1 MIVILILVVV
11 AFGFFTLAVA
21 FGVTLTLI
29 EHVPGLMALIEVL
42 VIEQIFFDE
51 AATVR
56 TTLAPLG
63 ILTLAVLLMVVKE
76 VTLPFFITAT
86 FDTTAV
92 GVLVGVKVGV
102 FTEVE
107 DTPHAMLFT
116 RTQIVLE
123 AIAPVPR
130 MRYFVEVDGQTTK
143 VAFPFEAVFADSVAE
158 QPALVLTPMA
168 RTLALIELADTPPL
182 AQIDVT
188 LSVEE
193 TSPPCSQ
200 LEPELTVSTDWETPE
215 IGALSSS
222 TKSVSMVTPPVESVL
237 MSVSGVDG
245 SASVSFAG
253 VDGSAS
259 GNVALMLAMND
270 IGTVSVSEVNVH
282 FLF

>member
-11 AFGFFTLAVA
+11 VFGFFTLAVA

-29 EHVPGLMALIEVL
+29 EHVPGLMAFTEVPET
-42 VIEQIFFDE
+42 EQNFFVVT
-51 AATVR
+51 ATTS

-76 VTLPFFITAT
+76 VILPFFITAI
-86 FDTTAV
+86 FETTAV
-92 GVLVGVKVGV
+92 GVFVLVPVL
-102 FTEVE
+102 TDEE
-107 DTPHAMLFT
+107 ETPHGTLFT

-143 VAFPFEAVFADSVAE
+143 VAFPFEAVFADNVAE

>member
-1 MIVILILVVV
+1 MV
-11 AFGFFTLAVA
+11 FGFFTLAVF

-42 VIEQIFFDE
+42 TMEQIFFEE
-51 AATVR
+51 AATTS
-56 TTLAPLG
+56 TTLAPFG

-86 FDTTAV
+86 FETTV
-92 GVLVGVKVGV
+92 VVFEPVL
-102 FTEVE
+102 TDDEE
-107 DTPHAMLFT
+107 TPHGTLFT
-116 RTQIVLE
+116 RTQIVLL

-168 RTLALIELADTPPL
+168 RTIADLLIELADTPPL
-182 AQIDVT
+182 AQMVET
-188 LSVEE
+188 LSVDE

-200 LEPELTVSTDWETPE
+200 LEPEFTVSTDWVTPE

-222 TKSVSMVTPPVESVL
+222 TKSVSIVTPPVESVL

-253 VDGSAS
+253 VAGSAS
-259 GNVALMLAMND
+259 GNVALILAIND

>member
-1 MIVILILVVV
+1 LIVILILVVV
-11 AFGFFTLAVA
+11 VFGFFTLAVA

-29 EHVPGLMALIEVL
+29 EQVPALRAFTEVPE
-42 VIEQIFFDE
+42 IEQNFFVVT
-51 AATVR
+51 ATTS

-76 VTLPFFITAT
+76 VILPFFITAI
-86 FDTTAV
+86 FETTAV
-92 GVLVGVKVGV
+92 GVFVLVPVL
-102 FTEVE
+102 TDEE
-107 DTPHAMLFT
+107 ETPHGTLFT

-143 VAFPFEAVFADSVAE
+143 VAFPFEAVFADNVAE

>member
-1 MIVILILVVV
+1 LKRIDYFLIVILILVVV

-29 EHVPGLMALIEVL
+29 EHVPGLMAFTEVPET
-42 VIEQIFFDE
+42 EQNFFDA

-56 TTLAPLG
+56 ATFAPLG

-76 VTLPFFITAT
+76 VILPFFITAI
-86 FDTTAV
+86 FETTAV

-245 SASVSFAG
+245 SASASFAG
-253 VDGSAS
+253 VAGSAS
-259 GNVALMLAMND
+259 GKATLIEAING
-270 IGTVSVSEVNVH
+270 I
-282 FLF
+282 

>member
-1 MIVILILVVV
+1 MILILVVV

-42 VIEQIFFDE
+42 AIEQIFFDE

-86 FDTTAV
+86 FETTTA

-107 DTPHAMLFT
+107 DTPHATLFT
-116 RTQIVLE
+116 RTQIVLL

-168 RTLALIELADTPPL
+168 RTIADLLIELADTPPL
-182 AQIDVT
+182 AQMVET
-188 LSVEE
+188 LSVDE

-200 LEPELTVSTDWETPE
+200 LEPEFTVSTDWVTPE

-222 TKSVSMVTPPVESVL
+222 TKSVSIVTPPVESVL
-237 MSVSGVDG
+237 MSVSGVVG
-245 SASVSFAG
+245 SASASFAG
-253 VDGSAS
+253 VAGSAS
-259 GNVALMLAMND
+259 GKATLIEAING
-270 IGTVSVSEVNVH
+270 I
-282 FLF
+282 

>member
-1 MIVILILVVV
+1 LKRIDYFLIVILILVVV

-29 EHVPGLMALIEVL
+29 EHVPGLMAFTEVPET
-42 VIEQIFFDE
+42 EQNFFDA

-56 TTLAPLG
+56 ATFAPLG

-76 VTLPFFITAT
+76 VILPFFITAI
-86 FDTTAV
+86 FETTAV

-116 RTQIVLE
+116 RTQIVLL

-143 VAFPFEAVFADSVAE
+143 VAFPFEPVLVVIVAE
-158 QPALVLTPMA
+158 QPALDFTPIA
-168 RTLALIELADTPPL
+168 RTIADLLIELADTPPL
-182 AQIDVT
+182 AQMVET
-188 LSVEE
+188 LSVDE

-200 LEPELTVSTDWETPE
+200 LEPGFTVSTDWVTPE

-245 SASVSFAG
+245 SASASFAG
-253 VDGSAS
+253 VTGSAS
-259 GNVALMLAMND
+259 GKATLIEAING
-270 IGTVSVSEVNVH
+270 I
-282 FLF
+282 

>member
-1 MIVILILVVV
+1 LIVILILVVV
-11 AFGFFTLAVA
+11 VFGFFTLAVA

-29 EHVPGLMALIEVL
+29 EQVPALRAFTEVPE
-42 VIEQIFFDE
+42 IEQNFFVVT
-51 AATVR
+51 ATTS

-76 VTLPFFITAT
+76 VILPFFITAI
-86 FDTTAV
+86 FETTAV

-116 RTQIVLE
+116 RTQIVLL

-143 VAFPFEAVFADSVAE
+143 VAFPFEPVLVVIVAE
-158 QPALVLTPMA
+158 QPALDFTPIA
-168 RTLALIELADTPPL
+168 RTIADLLIELADTPPL
-182 AQIDVT
+182 AQMVET
-188 LSVEE
+188 LSVDE

-200 LEPELTVSTDWETPE
+200 LEPGFTVSTDWVTPE

-245 SASVSFAG
+245 SASASFAG
-253 VDGSAS
+253 VTGSAS
-259 GNVALMLAMND
+259 GKATLIEAING
-270 IGTVSVSEVNVH
+270 I
-282 FLF
+282 